1 MSLQD
6 GVWHDRLKA
15 VVARIAI
22 EARALGRGL
31 ADLLLPT
38 LAHDSPEATASA
50 GLTADAWSRVT
61 FLEDPV
67 CDGCGA
73 GFEMDGGVFAAARC
87 AACLAQPY
95 AFARARAACVYDE
108 ASRGL
113 ILKFKHG
120 DHQPFAPLFAR
131 WIARSAAP
139 LLDGADAVV
148 PVPLHRFRLLSRRFN
163 QAAEIARP
171 LARDADLD
179 FLPDA
184 LVRTTHTTTQGGK
197 SARGR
202 RLNVRK
208 AFAVSEAGR
217 RQIKGRRILLVDDV
231 LTTGATAEACARA
244 LIEAGARAVYLA
256 VVARVRTAR
265 ELPT

>member
-1 MSLQD
+1 MTP
-6 GVWHDRLKA
+6 R
-15 VVARIAI
+15 
-22 EARALGRGL
+22 
-31 ADLLLPT
+31 
-38 LAHDSPEATASA
+38 
-50 GLTADAWSRVT
+50 AWSRVA

-73 GFEMDGGVFAAARC
+73 GFEMDGGPFAAARC

-95 AFARARAACVYDE
+95 AFDRARAACVYDD

-120 DHQPFAPLFAR
+120 DQQPFAPLFAR

-139 LLDGADAVV
+139 LLDQADAVV
-148 PVPLHRFRLLSRRFN
+148 PVPLHRLRLLSRRFN

-171 LARDADLD
+171 LARDAGLD
-179 FLPDA
+179 YLPDA
-184 LVRTTHTTTQGGK
+184 LIRTTHTTTQGGK

-208 AFAVSEAGR
+208 AFEVSEAGR
-217 RQIKGRRILLVDDV
+217 RRIKGRRILLVDDV

-244 LIEAGARAVYLA
+244 LIEAGARAVDLA
-256 VVARVRTAR
+256 VIARVRTAR